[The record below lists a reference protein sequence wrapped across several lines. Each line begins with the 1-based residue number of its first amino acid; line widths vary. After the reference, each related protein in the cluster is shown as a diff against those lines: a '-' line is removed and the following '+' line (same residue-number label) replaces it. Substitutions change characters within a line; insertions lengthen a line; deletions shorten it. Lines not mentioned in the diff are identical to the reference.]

1 MRNKRLA
8 HLTHAAVI
16 ASLYVVFTY
25 IAAILGMASGAIQ
38 VRLSE
43 ALCVLP
49 IFTPAAVP
57 GLFIGCLAAN
67 LLTGCALWD
76 VVFGSLA
83 TLIGA
88 VLCRMMSRN
97 RQPGK
102 VTPLCLLPNIISNT
116 VIVPLVLMYVY
127 ATPETF
133 WYLAL
138 TVGIGEV
145 ISCGVLGFLLGKTLA
160 PHEER
165 LFGKNS
171 R

>member
-1 MRNKRLA
+1 MRNKHLIYLA
-8 HLTHAAVI
+8 QAAVI
-16 ASLYVVFTY
+16 AALYVVFTY
-25 IAAILGMASGAIQ
+25 VSALMGLASGAIQ

-49 IFTPAAVP
+49 CFTPAAVP
-57 GLFIGCLAAN
+57 GLFIGCITAN

-76 VVFGSLA
+76 VVFGSIA

-88 VLCRMMSRN
+88 LLCRALRKH
-97 RQPGK
+97 RI
-102 VTPLCLLPNIISNT
+102 VALLPNITSNT
-116 VIVPLVLMYVY
+116 IIIPLVLMYVY
-127 ATPETF
+127 GTPETF

-145 ISCGVLGFLLGKTLA
+145 ISCGVLGALLGRAIA

-165 LFGKNS
+165 LFG
-171 R
+171 RDGRLL

>member
-1 MRNKRLA
+1 MRNQKLTYLA
-8 HLTHAAVI
+8 QAAVI
-16 ASLYVVFTY
+16 AALYVVFTY
-25 IAAILGMASGAIQ
+25 VSAAMGLASGAIQ

-49 IFTPAAVP
+49 CFTPAAVP
-57 GLFIGCLAAN
+57 GLFVGCAVAN

-88 VLCRMMSRN
+88 VLCRVLRSHR
-97 RQPGK
+97 
-102 VTPLCLLPNIISNT
+102 VLCLLPNIISNT
-116 VIVPLVLMYVY
+116 LIIPLVLMYVY
-127 ATPETF
+127 GTPETF

-145 ISCGVLGFLLGKTLA
+145 ISCGLLGFLLQRAIA
-160 PHEER
+160 PHETR
-165 LFGKNS
+165 LFG
-171 R
+171 RDGRLL

>member
-1 MRNKRLA
+1 MRNKRLIY
-8 HLTHAAVI
+8 LSQAAVI
-16 ASLYVVFTY
+16 AALYVVLTFVS
-25 IAAILGMASGAIQ
+25 ALMGLASGAVQ

-49 IFTPAAVP
+49 CFTSAAVP
-57 GLFIGCLAAN
+57 GLFVGCIIAN

-88 VLCRMMSRN
+88 VLCRVLR
-97 RQPGK
+97 RHRLPA
-102 VTPLCLLPNIISNT
+102 LLPNIISNT

-127 ATPETF
+127 GTPETF

-138 TVGIGEV
+138 TVGAGEI
-145 ISCGVLGFLLGKTLA
+145 ISCGVLGWLLGRVLE
-160 PHEER
+160 PHKER
-165 LFGKNS
+165 LFAGNQ
-171 R
+171 